1 MLPGLVVT
9 ILPDP
14 VVPVLSSLEVRSPV
28 VSVLPSSVVTCLV
41 VSELPSQWI
50 QVVPEVLSLSS
61 TLPVK
66 ATAILCV
73 WTTHTSLTA
82 PVVVTSVA
90 TSPEPVASAVA
101 PPEVQ
106 PLTPQS
112 SPLWPGGPSLIPQSS
127 PSQPGGPFLNSQSL
141 PSWPEGLSLTPPTT
155 PLLPGG
161 PFLNFL
167 SYLLT
172 LSWLGVPSLNSLC
185 YHPILLWPQRPSMP
199 CLLQPWRLPLGL
211 FGSLSLLCGGLP
223 LCHGAI
229 LCHAGHLLCHGLQIL
244 LSCRGTADPLH
255 AANSLK
261 ACTLAPL

>member
-1 MLPGLVVT
+1 M
-9 ILPDP
+9 
-14 VVPVLSSLEVRSPV
+14 
-28 VSVLPSSVVTCLV
+28 
-41 VSELPSQWI
+41 
-50 QVVPEVLSLSS
+50 VPEVLSLSS